1 MKLPAVRSQLL
12 WWAGMAAI
20 VACIVSHLMGARA
33 GTQGM
38 WLVSALVLFERAW

>member
-1 MKLPAVRSQLL
+1 MHIPAVRSQLL
-12 WWAGMAAI
+12 WWAGMEAA
-20 VACIVSHLMGARA
+20 VCCIVSHLMGDKA